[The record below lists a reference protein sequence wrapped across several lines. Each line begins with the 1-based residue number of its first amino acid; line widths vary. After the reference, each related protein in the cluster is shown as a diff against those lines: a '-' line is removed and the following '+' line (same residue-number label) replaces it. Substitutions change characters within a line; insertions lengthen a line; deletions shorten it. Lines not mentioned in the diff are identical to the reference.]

1 MNREGE
7 AVRHLLHHLDGS
19 QVLAE
24 ATLRQTLD
32 TLATWASAVG
42 GTRVDYNRVSA
53 LRTLTL
59 VVATGDEVPYATA
72 AVSTFGGE
80 G

>member
-32 TLATWASAVG
+32 TLATWAGYVG
-42 GTRVDYNRVSA
+42 GTRVDYRRDAA
-53 LRTLTL
+53 LRTLSL
-59 VVATGDEVPYATA
+59 VVPACAEVPLAEPMA
-72 AVSTFGGE
+72 STFGGSS
-80 G
+80 

>member
-1 MNREGE
+1 VNREGE

-32 TLATWASAVG
+32 TLATWAGYVG
-42 GTRVDYNRVSA
+42 GTRLDYNRIQA
-53 LRTLTL
+53 LQTLAL
-59 VVATGDEVPYATA
+59 VVTMAQVPLAEPM
-72 AVSTFGGE
+72 VSRFGGE